1 MHDYQKREGWREKI
15 PRNWRQIQTAKLV
28 RCSASGIPVRASNL
42 DMLSLLTR
50 EPPDGKE
57 KPEPAC
63 KAGAP
68 KMEGGNMAT
77 LSRKSSKCDLLD
89 QRSSATGQPSSS
101 SEATSMSGAESSG
114 KADGGGGSGNRDSL
128 SGAVKDVV
136 FQMEHSAGNA
146 GADQQDIDGA
156 AYPGATEW

>member
-1 MHDYQKREGWREKI
+1 
-15 PRNWRQIQTAKLV
+15 
-28 RCSASGIPVRASNL
+28 
-42 DMLSLLTR
+42 
-50 EPPDGKE
+50 
-57 KPEPAC
+57 
-63 KAGAP
+63 
-68 KMEGGNMAT
+68 MAT

-89 QRSSATGQPSSS
+89 QRSSAAGQPSSS

-114 KADGGGGSGNRDSL
+114 KADGGGSGNRDSL

-146 GADQQDIDGA
+146 GPDQQDIDGA